1 MSLLIIVPARKG
13 SKRLPEK
20 NRMPLGSSF
29 LSDWTIDFAK
39 RLREDF
45 QQEKIEILL
54 STDDPVLL
62 ARYDDGSLLCNHRTA
77 DLCTDTA
84 TTADVV
90 AYEVLRLEAEQKLF
104 DRVCVLQ
111 LTNPFRSI
119 ADWVAAYEKFLLS
132 PEVPLVSVRTPEDH
146 PYWCFKVEGKF
157 ASPIFGVNQLI
168 RRSQDLPSC
177 FVISG
182 LFYFV
187 SRDFVVSKRMLVSET
202 TNYFLCDRR
211 ESIVDIDTIDDLREA
226 EQMLKGMV
234 NEIFTPR

>member
-1 MSLLIIVPARKG
+1 LILVPARKG

-20 NRMPLGSSF
+20 NRVRLGSVF
-29 LSDWTIDFAK
+29 LADWTIDFAK
-39 RLREDF
+39 
-45 QQEKIEILL
+45 KIKKDAQDGKVEILL

-62 ARYDDGSLLCNHRTA
+62 QRYDDGEILCNHRPA

-90 AYEVLRLEAEQKLF
+90 AHEMRRLEAEQAMF
-104 DRVCVLQ
+104 DTVCVLQ

-119 ADWVAAYEKFLLS
+119 ADWRAAYKKFLIN
-132 PEVPLVSVRTPEDH
+132 PEVPLVYVRTPADH
-146 PYWCFKVEGKF
+146 PYWCFRIEGNF
-157 ASPIFGVNQLI
+157 GSPMFGLDRLI

-187 SRDFVVSKRMLVSET
+187 SRDFVVSKRMLVGEV
-202 TNYFLCDRR
+202 TNYFLCDRL
-211 ESIVDIDTIDDLREA
+211 ESAIDIDTVDDLREA
-226 EQMLKGMV
+226 QKALKGLASD
-234 NEIFTPR
+234 IFAPY